1 MINLTHPSSLRSAP
15 EAPAS
20 TLRGSIKGTLALLAL
35 ILLGLLLWQLFAQF
49 NHTQADLRAQSLDA
63 SVEMADHLN
72 LNMAFKAQQALNV
85 VQPYINPPTPAAM
98 PSLVDTLRQ
107 RLPDL
112 QSLAWLDSTGQL
124 RADSLAG
131 SPDRQWLD
139 ELLALNQGRA
149 YFFTNSPDNHAL
161 YMLLRQ
167 ATEQERGYWLLRLS
181 PDYYR
186 ELTLHLD
193 SGTHPLWLL
202 ENSRTGE
209 VLQRHAPTATSDDP
223 LQSVMLAFIDNS
235 TWQLRGLFDAKLMQ
249 QKLLPALIGKCLL
262 VLFCA
267 LLPVLA
273 LALGGWRGLLGGI
286 HLLERLVVRIA
297 APPLLPFHSWS
308 DGARDCTAPTR

>member
-1 MINLTHPSSLRSAP
+1 MREPLRVGYVLKRFPRFS
-15 EAPAS
+15 E
-20 TLRGSIKGTLALLAL
+20 TF
-35 ILLGLLLWQLFAQF
+35 IL
-49 NHTQADLRAQSLDA
+49 N
-63 SVEMADHLN
+63 
-72 LNMAFKAQQALNV
+72 
-85 VQPYINPPTPAAM
+85 
-98 PSLVDTLRQ
+98 
-107 RLPDL
+107 
-112 QSLAWLDSTGQL
+112 
-124 RADSLAG
+124 
-131 SPDRQWLD
+131 

-149 YFFTNSPDNHAL
+149 YFFTNSPDNHTL

-249 QKLLPALIGKCLL
+249 QKLLPVK
-262 VLFCA
+262 
-267 LLPVLA
+267 
-273 LALGGWRGLLGGI
+273 
-286 HLLERLVVRIA
+286 
-297 APPLLPFHSWS
+297 
-308 DGARDCTAPTR
+308 